1 MGETEKDFT
10 EVIFKLWPKR
20 HTELCRKTTAVRRRV
35 QENLVTKWH
44 IIWNS
49 SETEIKLL
57 VYTMSHTETVSN
69 YLKDTRKCYSEMKQ
83 GGVLEIDLNHEKLML
98 ISAV

>member
-1 MGETEKDFT
+1 
-10 EVIFKLWPKR
+10 
-20 HTELCRKTTAVRRRV
+20 
-35 QENLVTKWH
+35 
-44 IIWNS
+44 
-49 SETEIKLL
+49 
-57 VYTMSHTETVSN
+57 MSNTETVPN